1 MHQLLSALGS
11 ILTGTW
17 EMFLLLA
24 PLFLLGLAKLVDDLL
39 GCETLP
45 THHCPLSRSIQSE
58 SRRKILTLKLD
69 PFQRG
74 RSLKNSPEQ
83 LTRHGDLRH
92 LKGDAPG
99 VGNRLRADLHPILP
113 KRPQQPVFHR

>member
-17 EMFLLLA
+17 EMFLLLD
-24 PLFLLGLAKLVDDLL
+24 PL
-39 GCETLP
+39 
-45 THHCPLSRSIQSE
+45 
-58 SRRKILTLKLD
+58 
-69 PFQRG
+69 QRG